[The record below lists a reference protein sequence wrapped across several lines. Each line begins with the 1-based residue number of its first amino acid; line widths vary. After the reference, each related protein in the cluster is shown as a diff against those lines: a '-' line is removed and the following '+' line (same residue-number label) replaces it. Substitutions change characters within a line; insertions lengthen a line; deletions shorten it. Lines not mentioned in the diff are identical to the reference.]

1 MRQVHNSITVL
12 GAHGAKSSEGGSS
25 SFYLNAQHVVDAG
38 NLLLPLEEKSVHIE
52 TIWLTHSH
60 LDHIADIAY
69 ILDNY
74 YEERTKSLKIYALE
88 ETIEALQKHFFNNKI
103 WPDFSKIPL
112 HNAKEMTI
120 TYHEVNIGE
129 EYPLGDGKTVQ
140 AFLGD
145 HSVPSIGYKIRAGA
159 SAILLSADT
168 YSLEHIVQM
177 VKEDASITSLVLE
190 CSFPIRMAELARMS
204 KHLTADYLFEGI
216 STLEELNLT
225 LYINHIKPVYSDII
239 KEEIVELQGKWN
251 VVILEDNDT
260 ITF

>member
-1 MRQVHNSITVL
+1 MKHVHNSITVL
-12 GAHGAKSSEGGSS
+12 GAHGAKSAEGGSS
-25 SFYLNAQHVVDAG
+25 SFYLNAKHVIDAG

-74 YEERTKSLKIYALE
+74 YEARTKTLKIFALE
-88 ETIEALQKHFFNNKI
+88 ETIEALQEHFFNNKI

-112 HNAKEMTI
+112 HNAEDMTI
-120 TYHEVNIGE
+120 TYHHVNIGE
-129 EYPLGDGKTVQ
+129 EYPLGDGKTVK

-145 HSVPSIGYKIRAGA
+145 HSVPSIGYKIKADT
-159 SAILLSADT
+159 SALLLSADT

-177 VKEDASITSLVLE
+177 VKDDASITSLVLE
-190 CSFPIRMAELARMS
+190 CSFPIRMGELARVS

-216 STLEELNLT
+216 KTLEPLNLT
-225 LYINHIKPVYSDII
+225 LYINHIKPIYSDII
-239 KEEIVELQGKWN
+239 REEIATLQGKWN
-251 VVILEDNDT
+251 VVILDDGDT
-260 ITF
+260 ISF